1 MDCNRIQQNIRR
13 GYLYAL
19 AISATN
25 YNSGKSYLF
34 IQGAKGHPM
43 WNRSRRVTLSTKI
56 TIDHVCASAAIPLVF
71 QPVRLKVAKGTA
83 YFGDGCLR
91 LQQPLSP
98 VIRLGAERVFGI
110 GVRGE
115 TLEHQEEAA
124 SNEEPSLAQ
133 VMGVLFN
140 VMFLDHL
147 ATDVEHLDRLNKLL
161 RNGQISQLGIEDC
174 ERIRPLATLLIA
186 PSVDLSELARQHQ
199 KDMPYLIQYF
209 VNGLGRDAAACSDLM
224 SYLLFTPRYT
234 RALLEIGYHDAETRI
249 DEIEEFLFA
258 SSDGTSRPN
267 GDSTAKSRLERR
279 R

>member
-1 MDCNRIQQNIRR
+1 MT
-13 GYLYAL
+13 L
-19 AISATN
+19 A
-25 YNSGKSYLF
+25 
-34 IQGAKGHPM
+34 
-43 WNRSRRVTLSTKI
+43 TKI

-71 QPVRLKVAKGTA
+71 QPVSLKVAKETA

-124 SNEEPSLAQ
+124 GNEEPSLAQ

-224 SYLLFTPRYT
+224 SYRPFTPRYT

-258 SSDGTSRPN
+258 SPDSTSRPN
-267 GDSTAKSRLERR
+267 GDSTPKSRLERR

>member
-43 WNRSRRVTLSTKI
+43 WNRSRRVTLATKI
-56 TIDHVCASAAIPLVF
+56 TIDHVCASAAISLVF

-147 ATDVEHLDRLNKLL
+147 ATDVEHLARLNKLL

-186 PSVDLSELARQHQ
+186 PTVDLSELARQHQ